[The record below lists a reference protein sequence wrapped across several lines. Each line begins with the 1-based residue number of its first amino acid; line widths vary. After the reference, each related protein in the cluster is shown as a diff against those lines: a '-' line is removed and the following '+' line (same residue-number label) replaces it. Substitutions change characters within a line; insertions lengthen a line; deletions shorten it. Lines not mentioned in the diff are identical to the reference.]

1 VLLFWSN
8 DPEAEAPGVAWVQKT
23 KLPLSGTLV
32 SGAHHAGG
40 ASPLQ

>member
-1 VLLFWSN
+1 VLFWSN
-8 DPEAEAPGVAWVQKT
+8 DPEAEPPGAAWVQKT

-32 SGAHHAGG
+32 SGAHDAGE